1 MCIIHIFQFPLLSK
15 EAKALTPNIKVL
27 RSQIKSL
34 DYIESHLEY
43 ADDFYKPFL
52 QAISARIQ
60 KQYVDFEKNIILYY
74 QSLLQNNV
82 YEDIPLI
89 QNFIL
94 DYYTETNN
102 KDMMIKILIDIKSF
116 NDKDLTLKSSTL
128 FTTSQS

>member
-1 MCIIHIFQFPLLSK
+1 MVIRVSDKKKNYSKVTKLL
-15 EAKALTPNIKVL
+15 V
-27 RSQIKSL
+27 
-34 DYIESHLEY
+34 
-43 ADDFYKPFL
+43 KP
-52 QAISARIQ
+52 
-60 KQYVDFEKNIILYY
+60 KNIILYY

-128 FTTSQS
+128 FVDSSN

>member
-1 MCIIHIFQFPLLSK
+1 MALFVDLVALSNGLHGSVQMDLVALFSWIGWLRHHGIFK
-15 EAKALTPNIKVL
+15 
-27 RSQIKSL
+27 
-34 DYIESHLEY
+34 
-43 ADDFYKPFL
+43 
-52 QAISARIQ
+52 
-60 KQYVDFEKNIILYY
+60 KNIILYY